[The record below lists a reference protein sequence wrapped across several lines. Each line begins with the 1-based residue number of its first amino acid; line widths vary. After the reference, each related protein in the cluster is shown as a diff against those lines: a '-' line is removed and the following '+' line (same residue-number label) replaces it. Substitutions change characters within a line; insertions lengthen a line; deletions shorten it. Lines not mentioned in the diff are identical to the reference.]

1 LVLEKVKEAEKKT
14 STSRP
19 TRGGAC
25 DPGKEVPMEKNHTEE
40 EPTTSVEEGHR

>member
-19 TRGGAC
+19 AHGGAC
-25 DPGKEVPMEKNHTEE
+25 DPDKEVPMEKKHTEE
-40 EPTTSVEEGHR
+40 ELMTSVEEGHR